1 MAPRPFNLLLIL
13 VASLVGISST
23 ECSGQNVA
31 KQTGKLTPRPIEPI
45 QTYAEEMQLSG
56 ETNGYTEVEWT
67 YITSKKNGYTEVEW
81 TYIIASAVSEYVF
94 EEALTAGFSL
104 QDAHA
109 FAAMEYEI
117 AVEKL
122 QS

>member
-13 VASLVGISST
+13 VASLFGISST

-67 YITSKKNGYTEVEW
+67 YIT
-81 TYIIASAVSEYVF
+81 ASAVSEYVF